1 MPSMMA
7 HAGRR
12 KVALRVLF
20 WIRGGGDTMGDMTT
34 TLITGATR
42 GLGFEAARRLIA
54 DGHDV
59 WIAARE
65 PARGQAAADELG
77 GRFVQLDVT
86 DDASVAAAV
95 ETVGALDVLINNA
108 GIVGS
113 RKPFA
118 EVTAGDVELVFR
130 TNVFGVVRVT
140 QAFVPLLER
149 SDNPVIVNVS
159 SGMGSITVTSDPD
172 RLESTLVSLAY
183 PASKT
188 ALNMLTSQW
197 AKALPRMRVNAVDP
211 GYTSTDFN
219 DHRGTQTVQE
229 GTDAIVRM
237 AKIDQSGPTGTFTD
251 RHNAVPW

>member
-1 MPSMMA
+1 MD
-7 HAGRR
+7 G
-12 KVALRVLF
+12 
-20 WIRGGGDTMGDMTT
+20 MTT
-34 TLITGATR
+34 TLITGANK

-59 WIAARE
+59 WMAARDPE
-65 PARGQAAADELG
+65 RGRAAADELG
-77 GRFVQLDVT
+77 GRFVELDVT
-86 DDASVAAAV
+86 EDASVAAAV
-95 ETVGALDVLINNA
+95 ETIGALDVLINNA
-108 GIVGS
+108 GIVGN

-118 EVTAGDVELVFR
+118 ELTAEDVELVFR

-159 SGMGSITVTSDPD
+159 SGMGSIGVTSDPE
-172 RLESTLVSLAY
+172 RLESTIVSLPY

-197 AKALPRMRVNAVDP
+197 AKALPGMRVNAVDP
-211 GYTSTDFN
+211 GYTATDFN
-219 DHRGTQTVQE
+219 DHQGTQTVHE

-251 RHNAVPW
+251 RHNSVPW